1 MRIRRK
7 NNREMD
13 VQELIHNEKYT
24 QINSCKCIKIKR
36 FNMDKYLRAIVD
48 ECFRLNEHKEI
59 AEIGR
64 ISLFVKTGS

>member
-13 VQELIHNEKYT
+13 VQELIIHNEKYT

-48 ECFRLNEHKEI
+48 ECFRLNEHRLQKSVE
-59 AEIGR
+59 
-64 ISLFVKTGS
+64 